1 MSKITDRYLM
11 SKILETVLFWTPID
25 TMIKM
30 DCFQRYLRYLVND
43 KSLVDSYRM
52 SRPKFPWFPK
62 LKLMPPASPTPPKS
76 PSEPPKNALYNSKG
90 ST

>member
-52 SRPKFPWFPK
+52 SRPKFPLFPK